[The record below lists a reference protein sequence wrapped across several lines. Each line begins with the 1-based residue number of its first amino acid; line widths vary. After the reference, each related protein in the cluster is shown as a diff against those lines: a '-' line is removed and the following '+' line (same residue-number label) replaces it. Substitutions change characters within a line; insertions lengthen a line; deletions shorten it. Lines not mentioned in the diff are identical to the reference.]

1 MIDEFDE
8 VMRSQ
13 EQRKRMRLKERKE
26 NVMILKINIMH
37 NR

>member
-13 EQRKRMRLKERKE
+13 EQRNSMRLKERKE